1 MFSDIAIVC
10 GCVLWVTADDTAAKS
25 CCGFYPFIQ
34 ARAFMTMLLMVLSGL
49 LVGWLVGCL
58 MPTEGNVVAYLLLI
72 NLDQFNF
79 TGRSAKLILRSF
91 SCFSSHSLI
100 TTDRWA
106 PTGRANKRSLLVGG
120 IAGYIIVVA
129 IKLHWAH
136 IRYN

>member
-1 MFSDIAIVC
+1 
-10 GCVLWVTADDTAAKS
+10 
-25 CCGFYPFIQ
+25 
-34 ARAFMTMLLMVLSGL
+34 MTMLLMVLSGL
-49 LVGWLVGCL
+49 LVGWLPGWLDGCL

-91 SCFSSHSLI
+91 FCFSSHSLI

-120 IAGYIIVVA
+120 IAGFIIVVA